1 MSIETEILKELKE
14 INGSIEELTMCFVDG
29 FGGTTI
35 HQTLEDIKIINND
48 IELTLKRIAVAL
60 EKQNESVIKTLN
72 GKDDAGQDV
81 WHLLLIKKL
90 LQNYLKHI
98 TKNGIALVEKLKKL
112 KRKKENELR

>member
-1 MSIETEILKELKE
+1 MSTETETLKLLKNIDE
-14 INGSIEELTMCFVDG
+14 SINRFSTCFYSDFEGV
-29 FGGTTI
+29 TI

-81 WHLLLIKKL
+81 
-90 LQNYLKHI
+90 
-98 TKNGIALVEKLKKL
+98 
-112 KRKKENELR
+112 

>member
-1 MSIETEILKELKE
+1 MNIETEILKELKE

-81 WHLLLIKKL
+81 
-90 LQNYLKHI
+90 
-98 TKNGIALVEKLKKL
+98 
-112 KRKKENELR
+112 